1 MSYQHFRQSDRDEIS
16 ILLKKGYSCRE
27 IADAIRKNHSSVSR
41 EIKANSTNGVYD
53 PFKAQA
59 KARLKRRLS
68 KYQGMKI
75 ASNSDLE
82 IKVAIGLM
90 ASWSPEEIIGRV
102 AYLNKGEIIISAK
115 SIYKFCYSN
124 RGQYLCKY
132 LPHQR
137 YHPKKRTGV
146 KADRIII
153 PNRISIDLR
162 PNVVAEQKRFGDF
175 EGDTLGRPKQEN
187 ETLVG
192 AVERQSLYF
201 VGCKVSRLKYSMD
214 GLKNILNPHQ
224 KIIKSLTL
232 DNGVENAKH
241 EKLNIKTYF
250 CHPYSSWEKPVIE
263 NTLGRLR
270 RFIPK
275 RASLAGYTR
284 RQISAIIET
293 MNNTPRK
300 KLGYRTP
307 KEVFNELYS
316 TAVNSPGVALEG
328 KM

>member
-1 MSYQHFRQSDRDEIS
+1 MSYQHFKQSDRDEIS
-16 ILLKKGYSCRE
+16 ILLKKGYSHRD

-41 EIKANSTNGVYD
+41 EINANSTKGVYD
-53 PFKAQA
+53 PHKAQA

-75 ASNSDLE
+75 ASNFDLE

-102 AYLNKGEIIISAK
+102 AYLNKGKVIISAK

-146 KADRIII
+146 KTDRIII

-162 PNVVAEQKRFGDF
+162 PGVVAEQKRFGDF

-224 KIIKSLTL
+224 KIVKSLTL
-232 DNGVENAKH
+232 DNGVENAKY

-250 CHPYSSWEKPVIE
+250 CHPYSSWEKPIIE

-275 RASLAGYTR
+275 RASLANYTH

-316 TAVNSPGVALEG
+316 IAINSPSVALEG

>member
-1 MSYQHFRQSDRDEIS
+1 MSYQHFKQSDRDEIS
-16 ILLKKGYSCRE
+16 ILLKKGYSHRE

-41 EIKANSTNGVYD
+41 EIKVNSTWDIYD
-53 PFKAQA
+53 PPKAQA

-90 ASWSPEEIIGRV
+90 ANWSPEEIIGRI
-102 AYLNKGEIIISAK
+102 AYLNNGQAIISAK
-115 SIYKFCYSN
+115 SIYKFCYSS

-137 YHPKKRTGV
+137 YHPKRRTGA
-146 KADRIII
+146 KLAKTII
-153 PNRISIDLR
+153 PNRVFIDFR
-162 PNVVAEQKRFGDF
+162 PAVVAEQKRFGDF

-201 VGCKVSRLKYSMD
+201 VGRKVLRLKYSMD
-214 GLKNILNPHQ
+214 GLKNVLSPHQ
-224 KIIKSLTL
+224 KIVKSLTL
-232 DNGVENAKH
+232 DNGVENTKY
-241 EKLNIKTYF
+241 EKLNIKTFF
-250 CHPYSSWEKPVIE
+250 CHPYSSWEKPIIE
-263 NTLGRLR
+263 NTFGRLR

-275 RASLAGYTR
+275 RASLANYTHW
-284 RQISAIIET
+284 QISAIIEM

-307 KEVFNELYS
+307 TEVFNELYAI
-316 TAVNSPGVALEG
+316 AVNSPGVALEG